1 MIERTLF
8 SVCNDETRFHLN
20 DVFFESDGSKRRAA
34 VVSGERCAAVV
45 SAVAHGG
52 GIRMGAR
59 YVR

>member
-34 VVSGERCAAVV
+34 VVS
-45 SAVAHGG
+45 AVAHGG